1 MWSLNEI
8 FSDNGDKARLI
19 TALISVIAAV
29 IVVYLT
35 HALANRRSRIALR
48 AEKMEEL
55 YSTVSEFG
63 ELGYKLIHE
72 RANPN
77 ENDQKSSTLYY
88 DAHKKVEMLASI
100 YFKSILKDINE
111 MHLLTLLTKDD
122 GSEPMLV
129 FPEKL
134 QKYIAIQQSIQNA
147 ISNKVRKI
155 V

>member
-1 MWSLNEI
+1 VWCLNEI
-8 FSDNGDKARLI
+8 FSDNSDKAKLI

-29 IVVYLT
+29 IVVCLT
-35 HALANRRSRIALR
+35 HALASRRSRIALR

-55 YSTVSEFG
+55 YSAASEFG

-72 RANPN
+72 RANPL
-77 ENDQKSSTLYY
+77 ENDQKSSASYY
-88 DAHKKVEMLASI
+88 GAHKKVEMLASI
-100 YFKSILKDINE
+100 YFKSILNDINE

-122 GSEPMLV
+122 GSEPMLA

-134 QKYIAIQQSIQNA
+134 QKHIGIQQSVKNA

>member
-1 MWSLNEI
+1 MWCLSEI

-19 TALISVIAAV
+19 TALLSVIAAV

-35 HALANRRSRIALR
+35 HVLSSRRSRISLR

-55 YSTVSEFG
+55 YSSVSEFG

-72 RANPN
+72 RVNPN
-77 ENDQKSSTLYY
+77 ENGQESTRSYY
-88 DAHKKVEMLASI
+88 DAHKKAVMLASI
-100 YFKSILKDINE
+100 YFKSLLMDINE
-111 MHLLTLLTKDD
+111 MHLLALLTKDD
-122 GSEPMLV
+122 GSEPVLK

-134 QKYIAIQQSIQNA
+134 KKHVKIQQNITNA